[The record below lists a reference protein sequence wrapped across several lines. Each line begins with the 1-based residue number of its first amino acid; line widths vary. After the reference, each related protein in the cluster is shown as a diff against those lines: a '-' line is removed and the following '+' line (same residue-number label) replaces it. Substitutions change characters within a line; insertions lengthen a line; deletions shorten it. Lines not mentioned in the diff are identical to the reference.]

1 MHKTNYYFRV
11 PQVLLY
17 FGVLEYSE
25 KLKETLKQGKKCFM
39 YSVIGKL
46 SILN

>member
-1 MHKTNYYFRV
+1 MYITNSYYRV

-25 KLKETLKQGKKCFM
+25 KLKETLKKG
-39 YSVIGKL
+39 I
-46 SILN
+46 